1 MLMRCGGVLNV
12 GVVCQHSVKGTL
24 SNGVSALQ
32 VGTTMM
38 SVIRTMPKCTHSWPV
53 VSVAQRGE
61 FLEWQSSRSVIL
73 HTLDGL
79 QHKFSL

>member
-1 MLMRCGGVLNV
+1 
-12 GVVCQHSVKGTL
+12 
-24 SNGVSALQ
+24 
-32 VGTTMM
+32 MM
-38 SVIRTMPKCTHSWPV
+38 SVIRTAPKCTYSWLV

-61 FLEWQSSRSVIL
+61 LLEWQSNRSVIL